1 MKEDKMAA
9 DESDLGDIFQLLDT
23 AVMERLGDGSLQLI
37 GDLPECLK
45 RFFPHVIPGKR
56 GFAPEAE
63 FPFLENFLIDAEIWW
78 TGEGEGKLK
87 SGPWIETDSW
97 GNECEFE
104 ATAISLGK
112 RKILLIELARYSYE
126 EKQSFIQKSRELG
139 LAYHRLAQTEAE
151 LQKSKALAEE
161 ANRKILSSIRYA
173 KMIQQSLLP
182 NPENIRCV
190 FPDSFVIWMPRDIV
204 GGDFIFSAHV
214 KGKFVI
220 AVIDC
225 TGHGVPGAF
234 ITIVASFAL
243 RKIIEDEQEHDPATI
258 LKRLNGTIKTTLQQD
273 TAYALS
279 DDGLDAAVVSV
290 DLGSDGNS
298 SAPELSAAS
307 DRCFLLTDDS
317 SLIFAGAKL
326 PLFYIC
332 DDELKVVKGDRRSVG
347 YRKSDVSYNFT
358 NHKISVRNGMFFY
371 LSTDGFTDQLGEK
384 NDRRFGT
391 RRLTELLKENVLL
404 PFEKQR
410 EQLLR
415 VFEEHKGR
423 NETQDDVTV
432 VGFGF

>member
-1 MKEDKMAA
+1 MAA
-9 DESDLGDIFQLLDT
+9 DESDLADIFQLLDT

-45 RFFPHVIPGKR
+45 RFFPHVCPGKR
-56 GFAPEAE
+56 GFKPEEE
-63 FPFLENFLIDAEIWW
+63 FPFLENFLIDAEGWW
-78 TGEGEGKLK
+78 TGESGGKLK
-87 SGPWIETDSW
+87 SGTWVETDQW

-104 ATAISLGK
+104 ATAILLGN

-126 EKQSFIQKSRELG
+126 EKQSFIQKSRELS

-151 LQKSKALAEE
+151 LQKSKLVAEN

-204 GGDFIFSAHV
+204 GGDLIFTAHV
-214 KGKFVI
+214 KGRFVI
-220 AVIDC
+220 AVVDC

-234 ITIVASFAL
+234 MTIVACFAL
-243 RKIIEDEQEHDPATI
+243 RKIIEEEQEHNPAAI
-258 LKRLNGTIKTTLQQD
+258 LKRLNFLIKTTLQQD

-279 DDGLDAAVVSV
+279 DDGLDAAIVSV
-290 DLGSDGNS
+290 ALPSDNNS
-298 SAPELSAAS
+298 LLPDAS
-307 DRCFLLTDDS
+307 PADSTCVPLTDQT
-317 SLIFAGAKL
+317 SLIFAGAKM

-332 DDELKVVKGDRRSVG
+332 DDELNVIKGDRRSVG
-347 YRKSDVSYNFT
+347 YRKSDVTFNFT
-358 NHKISVRNGMFFY
+358 NHLIPIRNRMVFY

-384 NDRRFGT
+384 NDRRFST
-391 RRLTELLKENVLL
+391 RRFTELLKENAVL

-410 EQLLR
+410 KQLLR
-415 VFEEHKGR
+415 VFEQHKGK

-432 VGFGF
+432 VGFGFQ

>member
-1 MKEDKMAA
+1 MKEDNMAA
-9 DESDLGDIFQLLDT
+9 DESGLGDIFQLLDT
-23 AVMERLGDGSLQLI
+23 AVMERLADGSLQLI

-45 RFFPHVIPGKR
+45 RFFPHIRPEKR
-56 GFAPEAE
+56 EFKPEEE
-63 FPFLENFLIDAEIWW
+63 FPFLENFLVDAESWW
-78 TGEGEGKLK
+78 TGESRGKLK
-87 SGPWIETDSW
+87 SGPWVETDQR

-104 ATAISLGK
+104 ATAILLGK

-126 EKQSFIQKSRELG
+126 EKQSFIQKSRELS

-151 LQKSKALAEE
+151 LQKSKAVAEE
-161 ANRKILSSIRYA
+161 ANTKILSSIRYA

-182 NPENIRCV
+182 NTENIRCV

-204 GGDFIFSAHV
+204 GGDFIFTAHV
-214 KGKFVI
+214 KGRFVI

-234 ITIVASFAL
+234 ITIVACFAL
-243 RKIIEDEQEHDPATI
+243 RKIIEDELEHDPAAI
-258 LKRLNGTIKTTLQQD
+258 LKRLNFLIKTTLQQD
-273 TAYALS
+273 TPCLKSGALS
-279 DDGLDAAVVSV
+279 DDGLDAAVVSI
-290 DLGSDGNS
+290 DLS
-298 SAPELSAAS
+298 SISPED
-307 DRCFLLTDDS
+307 DRCFLLTDES

-332 DDELKVVKGDRRSVG
+332 DDELKVIKGDRRSVG
-347 YRKSDVSYNFT
+347 YRKSDVTFNFT
-358 NHKISVRNGMFFY
+358 NHKIPVRNGMSFY

-391 RRLTELLKENVLL
+391 RRFTELLKENAGH
-404 PFEKQR
+404 PFEQQR
-410 EQLLR
+410 EQLLS
-415 VFEEHKGR
+415 VFEKHRGS